1 MRVRYGNHIHKKWE
15 MEIYLQECLH
25 VLNQLFFINLHGS
38 FNYKESRFI
47 IIDTVFMLILDFN
60 GEIIRSLEEF
70 SVSQIYFIECKYIV
84 KAS

>member
-47 IIDTVFMLILDFN
+47 ITDTVFILILDFK
-60 GEIIRSLEEF
+60 GEIMAAYLAIPNIDSSKHF
-70 SVSQIYFIECKYIV
+70 NMQP
-84 KAS
+84 